1 MRDYFSD
8 ILDEGEKVAAY
19 FKPVK
24 RKFFLAAILMYC
36 VIGLI
41 VMGFATL
48 AIILP
53 IGAVGS
59 HAPIYRFIPLA
70 VFVLGLI
77 INCVLDV
84 IWYKKTCYC
93 YTNKH
98 YYKVR
103 RIRGILSLS

>member
-48 AIILP
+48 ASFCL
-53 IGAVGS
+53 
-59 HAPIYRFIPLA
+59 
-70 VFVLGLI
+70 
-77 INCVLDV
+77 
-84 IWYKKTCYC
+84 
-93 YTNKH
+93 
-98 YYKVR
+98 
-103 RIRGILSLS
+103 